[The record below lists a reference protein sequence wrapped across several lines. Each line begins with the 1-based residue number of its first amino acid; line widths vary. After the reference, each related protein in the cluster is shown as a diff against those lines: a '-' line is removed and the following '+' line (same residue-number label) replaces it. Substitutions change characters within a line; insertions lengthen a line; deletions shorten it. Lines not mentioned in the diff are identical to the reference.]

1 MSCKLRLL
9 VSGPTT
15 VFAAVFFL
23 IGSPAGVGASG
34 GIDANMS
41 QKSGYQSECA
51 IAKNPSN
58 KLQLFA
64 ACNNLAGPGL
74 FAARSTDGGLTWV
87 YPDPSKTIANGV
99 NPALGPAACCD
110 PSLAWDTFGNLFIT
124 YIDSGLVNIVT
135 LLSTDAGQTFT
146 NLPSFGPANVD
157 QPTVTADSGEVWI
170 IWNQSGQ
177 MVARGAAVTGLGS
190 TKIGGF
196 GTLQTIPGT
205 ANCSFGDIAIAP
217 TGAVVQVCESPV
229 GGSGPASLLVNIKPD
244 GLGPNPFG
252 PAITAT
258 ATNVGGFKPIPPQ
271 ASRTIDAEANF
282 AFDRN
287 PTSPHFGRL
296 YLAYTD
302 ESVLGNNQTNI
313 KVRFS
318 DDNGATWS
326 NPPIQVNDN
335 SALSIRST
343 FLPAIAT
350 DRFSGNIAV
359 CWHDC
364 RNSPSNT
371 AMQEFCTIAMPA
383 GASPVFMANAQVSG
397 SSTSSANP
405 NQFGDYSGL
414 AYSAGVVHPAW
425 GDTSDITGDN
435 PDGTTEFDA
444 YTDNV
449 PSNTAFLTVKKSLV
463 PASDPARFDI
473 FVDGALLLP
482 SAGNNDKTGAIPL
495 PAGTHSVDEVGD
507 SNTDDCLY
515 MTLFQGACTQGGTV
529 TLAPGDNKTC
539 TITNRHRRQPTC
551 PHGLH
556 WCGCDE
562 GCQRFCF

>member
-1 MSCKLRLL
+1 M
-9 VSGPTT
+9 
-15 VFAAVFFL
+15 FIL
-23 IGSPAGVGASG
+23 IRFPAWASG
-34 GIDANMS
+34 IDVNMS
-41 QKSGYQSECA
+41 QKGGYQSECA

-74 FAARSTDGGLTWV
+74 FAARSSDGGVTWV

-135 LLSTDAGQTFT
+135 LLSTDGGQTFT
-146 NLPSFGPANVD
+146 NLPSFGPASVD
-157 QPTVTADSGEVWI
+157 QPTVTADSDEVWI

-190 TKIGGF
+190 AKIGGF

-205 ANCSFGDIAIAP
+205 ANCSFGDITIAP
-217 TGAVVQVCESPV
+217 SGAVVQVCESPV

-318 DDNGATWS
+318 NDNGATWS
-326 NPPIQVNDN
+326 NPPIQANDN
-335 SALSIRST
+335 SAFPIRST

-383 GASPVFMANAQVSG
+383 GPSPVFMANAQVSG

-414 AYSAGVVHPAW
+414 AYSAGVLHPAW
-425 GDTSDITGDN
+425 GDTSNTTGNN
-435 PDGTTEFDA
+435 PDGNSEFDA
-444 YTDNV
+444 YTDSV
-449 PSNTAFLTVKKSLV
+449 PATTAFLTVKKILA
-463 PASDPARFDI
+463 PASDVGRFDI
-473 FVDGALLLP
+473 LVDGAVLLP
-482 SAGNNDKTGAIPL
+482 SAGNGDKTGAIPL
-495 PAGTHSVDEVGD
+495 PAGTHYVDEFGD

-515 MTLFQGACTQGGTV
+515 MTSFQGACAPVGTI
-529 TLAPGDNKTC
+529 TLVPSDNKTC
-539 TITNRHRRQPTC
+539 TIMNRRRRPPTC
-551 PHGLH
+551 RPGFH

-562 GCQRFCF
+562 GCQRLCF